1 MAKRSNKKQD
11 KNKSEPDSIDTDDI
25 DRFLEEPGDAPAET
39 PQGGPKPSATPVQ
52 SPSGDEDIPEETE
65 DDSGET
71 SDANQESQEDLALD
85 ISDDGLKAT
94 VRSIYPDTKIEDVM
108 DLLKRNK
115 VTENISEAAIRK
127 AIETAQESEQAVN
140 DLVVATGV
148 PPKPPSPSRIKH
160 CPPEGIEAL
169 PALSPI
175 SSLLELKDRE
185 EVRPDSSIS
194 AWLVGP
200 GDCLAVKVVDE
211 GKPGT
216 GVQGQTIQPSPQE
229 DGGSSGLQAGSG
241 VELASNG
248 VDYLSRTFGY
258 GGVLDGLV
266 SVVPPIWIA
275 ADGLEACFLNIP
287 PIPGSKSISPD
298 HLRSGLTASGVSI
311 GVDEGAI
318 AEVCEGMDKGT
329 LKETLIPLASGV
341 PPEQPQDAAANF
353 SFPYQSRAGAILPDG
368 SIDFKER
375 NLFPAVEKDA
385 LLVETTQPV
394 AGKPG
399 KTVKGEDITLSEPA
413 EVELIAGDNV
423 RQEKQG
429 GNEKL
434 FSEMEGGAS
443 VQVAEIPTKGKPLM
457 RYTVSVRPIAQV
469 PGDVGY
475 GTGNIDFRGN
485 IEIRGSITR
494 GFRVSATGDVSV
506 SETVEAGAE
515 VKSGGSV
522 TVGQGIIGNETRIEA
537 SGSVTAKFVHD
548 ARIEAGGDVVI
559 GSYVHSAYVRSGGCV
574 QVEGRGAGTSG
585 GIVGGETWGILGIT
599 SRNVGSS
606 RETATLVAVGV
617 DPDLYAGLE
626 KAAQAAR
633 YAGTLLKN
641 LLKALG
647 LKALKTEEIRELIAR
662 KPNLKNKIL
671 HYVKKA
677 NQLAEVMEKQEQE
690 QKKIRGQ
697 IEQAAKGACLD
708 VQDTAYG
715 GVRLRI
721 GGEEVLHQD
730 SLKGVRFHLD
740 STGEKPSIVWAD
752 QSSAE
757 A

>member
-1 MAKRSNKKQD
+1 MRSP
-11 KNKSEPDSIDTDDI
+11 SEP
-25 DRFLEEPGDAPAET
+25 EEP
-39 PQGGPKPSATPVQ
+39 
-52 SPSGDEDIPEETE
+52 PEKTE
-65 DDSGET
+65 DDPGET
-71 SDANQESQEDLALD
+71 SEAGQDSQGELVLDL
-85 ISDDGLKAT
+85 SDDGLNAT
-94 VRSIYPDTKIEDVM
+94 VRAIYPDTKIEDVL
-108 DLLKRNK
+108 DLLGRNK

-127 AIETAQESEQAVN
+127 AIETAQESGQSVTN
-140 DLVVATGV
+140 LVVATGV
-148 PPKPPSPSRIKH
+148 PPKAPSPSRIKH
-160 CPPEGIEAL
+160 CPPESLEAL

-175 SSLLELKDRE
+175 SSLLELKDRN

-200 GDCLAVKVVDE
+200 GDRLAEKVVE
-211 GKPGT
+211 TGKPGI
-216 GVQGQTIQPSPQE
+216 GVQGQTIQPSPQG
-229 DGGSSGLQAGSG
+229 DGGNTGLQAGSG

-248 VDYLSRTFGY
+248 IDYLARIFGY

-275 ADGLEACFLNIP
+275 PDGMEACFLNIP
-287 PIPGSKSISPD
+287 PIPGSKSTSPD
-298 HLRSGLTASGVSI
+298 HLRSCLSASGVSV

-318 AEVCEGMDKGT
+318 AEVCEGTDKGT
-329 LKETLIPLASGV
+329 LKETLITLASGV
-341 PPEQPQDAAANF
+341 PLEEPQDAAANF
-353 SFPYQSRAGAILPDG
+353 SFPYESRAGAILPDG

-399 KTVKGEDITLSEPA
+399 KTVRGEDIAPSEPA

-423 RQEKQG
+423 RQEKQEG
-429 GNEKL
+429 KEKL

-443 VQVAEIPTKGKPLM
+443 VQVAEIPTKGKPLI

-494 GFRVSATGDVSV
+494 GFRVSATGDVTV

-522 TVGQGIIGNETRIEA
+522 TVGQGILGNETRIEA

-599 SRNVGSS
+599 SRNVGSP

-617 DPDLYAGLE
+617 DPDLYAELE
-626 KAAQAAR
+626 KAVHAAG
-633 YAGTLLKN
+633 YAGTLLNN

-647 LKALKTEEIRELIAR
+647 LSALKTEEIRNLIAR
-662 KPNLKNKIL
+662 KPGLKNKIV
-671 HYVKKA
+671 HYVEKA
-677 NQLAEVMEKQEQE
+677 NQLAQVKEKQEQE

-697 IEQAAKGACLD
+697 IEQTAKGGSLD
-708 VQDTAYG
+708 VADTAYG

-721 GGEEVLHQD
+721 GGEEAFQPD
-730 SLKGVRFHLD
+730 SLKGVRFHLE
-740 STGEKPSIVWAD
+740 STGEKPGIVCAD
-752 QSSAE
+752 LSSG
-757 A
+757 